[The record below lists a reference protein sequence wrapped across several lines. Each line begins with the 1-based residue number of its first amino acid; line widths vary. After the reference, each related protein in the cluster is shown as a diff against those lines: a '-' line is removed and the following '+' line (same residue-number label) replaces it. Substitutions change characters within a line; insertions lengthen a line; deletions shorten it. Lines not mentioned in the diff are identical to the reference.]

1 MTHSNDSLLEGCNT
15 HEQLLRIDQQMWW
28 ILLAQIPVTAF
39 VVPMGQTGAHQW
51 FAILASLFIGLASTV
66 IYFLA
71 RGTRLCGLING
82 LLLMGVSIVMIQV
95 SAQTENHF
103 SIFVFLALLIAYRDA
118 VIIWSAA
125 ALIAA
130 HHVGFN
136 WLQSIDAMWFNMPL
150 VIFDAGHG
158 WMMVIHHA
166 LFVVFE
172 SAVLTWFAWGMAQ
185 DRRRANRLSGI
196 IANFRATLDLTQRL
210 PEKTEADRV
219 VNGLFSSFEQAI
231 SLFKEISENL
241 EVSSETLT
249 RVHERTK
256 AATHDQLIQMESGSS
271 AATQLSASIRHVSTA
286 THEAADSVKTL
297 GEKSK
302 VTKDNVNATSR
313 KMTEMKS
320 ALDVCSQ
327 TINELTRQVN
337 EITGFIDSISEISDQ
352 TNLLALNAAIEAA
365 RAGEQ
370 GRGFAVVADEVR
382 SLSRR
387 TQDFT
392 DHIRET
398 IQKLQNSS
406 QKTLTDIETGTSV
419 ATESDHAMAH
429 ARSAIDEIDDEI
441 RSLMT
446 MNNQLAAAVD
456 QQSAASDQIDEN
468 LRNVVTASRDI
479 TGASDQIE
487 EASADLRL
495 LITQMTDETKR
506 YRFSEQKS

>member
-1 MTHSNDSLLEGCNT
+1 MNHPSDSIFQGCNSQA
-15 HEQLLRIDQQMWW
+15 QLLRIDQQMWR

-39 VVPMGQTGAHQW
+39 VFPMGQTEAHQW
-51 FAILASLFIGLASTV
+51 FATLASLVIGLASTV
-66 IYFLA
+66 NYFLA

-82 LLLMGVSIVMIQV
+82 LLLMAVSIVMIQV

-103 SIFVFLALLIAYRDA
+103 SIFVFLALLIVYRDA
-118 VIIWSAA
+118 VIIWSSAL
-125 ALIAA
+125 LIAL
-130 HHVGFN
+130 HHVRFN
-136 WLQSIDAMWFNMPL
+136 WLQSTDAVWFNMPL
-150 VIFDAGHG
+150 VIFDSGPG
-158 WMMVIHHA
+158 WMKVIHHA
-166 LFVVFE
+166 VFVIFE

-196 IANFRATLDLTQRL
+196 IANFQETLDLTQRL
-210 PEKTEADRV
+210 PNKTDADRV
-219 VNGLFSSFEQAI
+219 VNGLFSSFERAI
-231 SLFKEISENL
+231 SLFKDISENL
-241 EVSSETLT
+241 EVSSGSLA

-256 AATHDQLIQMESGSS
+256 VASRDQLVQLESGSS
-271 AATQLSASIRHVSTA
+271 AATQMSASIRQVSAA
-286 THEAADSVKTL
+286 THEAADSVKNL
-297 GEKSK
+297 SEKSK
-302 VTKDNVNATSR
+302 VTKENVNVTSR

-320 ALDVCSQ
+320 ALDTCSQ
-327 TINELTRQVN
+327 TITELTGQVD
-337 EITGFIDSISEISDQ
+337 EITGFIDSISDISDQ

-398 IQKLQNSS
+398 IEKLQSSS
-406 QKTLTDIETGTSV
+406 QKTLTDIEAGMSV
-419 ATESDHAMAH
+419 ATDSDLAMGH
-429 ARSAIDEIDDEI
+429 ARDAIDEIDDEI

-446 MNNQLAAAVD
+446 MNNQLVAAVD
-456 QQSAASDQIDEN
+456 QQTAASEQIDDN
-468 LRNVVTASRDI
+468 FRRIVVGAKDI
-479 TGASDQIE
+479 TQAGDQVG

-506 YRFSEQKS
+506 YTFSKQ